1 MFIIGKCF
9 KGLMVFCFMTLYT
22 EGILWYLF
30 LVDSLVYFGYAF
42 FLNKKEHWLS
52 SYFKVNRFFSLFY
65 LFIIGWLGFA
75 LYRMQIITFWR

>member
-65 LFIIGWLGFA
+65 LFS
-75 LYRMQIITFWR
+75 QIVCRNVLCNYWGQKFQL